1 MNTFPL
7 FFKLTN
13 QPVLIVG
20 GGEVAQRKADLLSRA
35 GAHITILAPISEEI
49 KQLLSNDKHSLIT
62 EQYDKKYLTGKR
74 IVIASVRMMK
84 R

>member
-7 FFKLTN
+7 FFKLTD

-35 GAHITILAPISEEI
+35 GAYITILAPHISEEI
-49 KQLLSNDKHSLIT
+49 KQLLSDDKHSLIV
-62 EQYDKKYLTGKR
+62 EQYDKK
-74 IVIASVRMMK
+74 
-84 R
+84 